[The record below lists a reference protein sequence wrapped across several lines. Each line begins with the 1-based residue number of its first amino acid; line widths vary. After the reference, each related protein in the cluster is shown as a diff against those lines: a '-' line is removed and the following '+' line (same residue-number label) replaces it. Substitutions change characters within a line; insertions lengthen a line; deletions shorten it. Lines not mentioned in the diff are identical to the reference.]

1 MHRYKQTPAIV
12 LLVIGI
18 ALMMMPSVPRALV
31 LVMLAAAA
39 VLMVFASRSSYYFNK
54 ASKIIRTKEVAR
66 FPEAVGYLNKAIDAG
81 LPDDYLVIAAS
92 VLMQY
97 GDKEKARTALVPL
110 LDSKKKQTAALA
122 KITLS
127 MYYFVSDDI
136 EEAIRLCES
145 ARDDDGSADRNLYVN
160 LAVYYLRAGDR
171 KNYRKTV
178 KDAVSRYPSSP
189 AVVDSQAILY
199 MLDGRWDLA
208 GATLFAIFDTIS
220 PSFAD
225 PYVHMAMVHMHYGEI
240 GKARKEL
247 EKAEATL
254 FTNISVYD
262 PEDYGSHY
270 NAIKDSWR
278 IFKIMFKY
286 LLSSISS
293 LLVDMGIFYL
303 IMRLFAP
310 WLGHLAELV
319 STVVA
324 RACSSFVNFNANNS
338 VVFHNKGSYKRSLL
352 RYYCLCIPQML
363 VSAGLVTLIN
373 RLLGNSAPFIAT
385 LIKFAVDTCLFFLS
399 YVIQREWVFKEK

>member
-31 LVMLAAAA
+31 LAVLAAAA

-178 KDAVSRYPSSP
+178 KDAVSHYPSSP

-208 GATLFAIFDTIS
+208 GATLLALFDTIN

-262 PEDYGSHY
+262 PEDISR
-270 NAIKDSWR
+270 IRETLDKDDEV
-278 IFKIMFKY
+278 IPMI
-286 LLSSISS
+286 
-293 LLVDMGIFYL
+293 
-303 IMRLFAP
+303 
-310 WLGHLAELV
+310 
-319 STVVA
+319 
-324 RACSSFVNFNANNS
+324 RAFENDIASAAS
-338 VVFHNKGSYKRSLL
+338 G
-352 RYYCLCIPQML
+352 CIP
-363 VSAGLVTLIN
+363 SWEKGDTTDAGTSLIPGFPAEPDFKKEA
-373 RLLGNSAPFIAT
+373 LPE
-385 LIKFAVDTCLFFLS
+385 KD
-399 YVIQREWVFKEK
+399 YVEDEDEDISTDLTDADERWLERHQD